1 MDTNQADIDLIE
13 RYLNGKLTSSEVYN
27 FENRLGE
34 DREFARKCRLLKTF
48 PEMKKE
54 AGDIEPVK
62 TEVKSVTH
70 KIERKNSN
78 PFKPVYFVWGS
89 IAVLIIGISLFFMIT
104 KTNRPVEKPVT
115 VNPVP
120 LHDTPSMPP
129 VKQPEKIIEHKSL
142 ESAMGKP
149 IELKAPTD
157 GMTFNRKDEILFS
170 WKLETDTFT
179 NFYVFSEIN
188 DKLVWWRGIKPG
200 IQEYKVVAKN
210 FKPGRF
216 YWYVGTK
223 EVKRTFSVIES
234 NTIH

>member
-13 RYLNGKLTSSEVYN
+13 RYLNGKLSSSEVYN

-54 AGDIEPVK
+54 PGNIEPVK
-62 TEVKSVTH
+62 IEVKSVAH
-70 KIERKNSN
+70 NIERKYSN
-78 PFKPVYFVWGS
+78 PFKPIYLVWGA
-89 IAVLIIGISLFFMIT
+89 IAVLIIGFSIFFMIT
-104 KTNRPVEKPVT
+104 KTDRPVEKPVT
-115 VNPVP
+115 VKPVP
-120 LHDTPSMPP
+120 LNDTPSMPP
-129 VKQPEKIIEHKSL
+129 VKQSEKIIEPKRF
-142 ESAMGKP
+142 ESTKGKP

-170 WKLETDTFT
+170 WKLETDTLT

-200 IQEYKVVAKN
+200 IRESKVAAKN

-223 EVKRTFSVIES
+223 EVKRTFTVIES